1 MKLNLLVFDVV
12 YDQKQ
17 SRYLSFALYHSLQYT
32 WLSRSIVDMAQ
43 KHSFLFQ
50 KSLSVIQE
58 EPVNQTLSS

>member
-12 YDQKQ
+12 Y
-17 SRYLSFALYHSLQYT
+17 